1 MLLFSFQLVLLKETH
16 SQTPTMPWG
25 IRVMVEG
32 GRGLDGGLPRDI
44 GEGWVAVRRKGE
56 GVEPNINTDYV
67 YMHTT
72 KQVTGAIQVTAG
84 NYRSCLHAL
93 QTRT

>member
-1 MLLFSFQLVLLKETH
+1 M
-16 SQTPTMPWG
+16 
-25 IRVMVEG
+25 
-32 GRGLDGGLPRDI
+32 GGLPRDI
-44 GEGWVAVRRKGE
+44 GEGWDAVRRKGE

-84 NYRSCLHAL
+84 NYRSRLHAL
-93 QTRT
+93 QTHT